1 VPDWSHNAHYHPLVL
16 GAVPPG
22 ARRAL
27 DAGCGTGAL
36 ARELRRR
43 VPHCVGLDRD
53 APTLARARAL
63 DGGVDRV
70 DGVDLVLGDLRRPPF
85 RPGSFDLV
93 AAVAVLHHVDARTGL
108 RCLAGLLRPGGVL
121 VVVGLAR
128 SDRPA
133 DLLPELAAAVA
144 HRAVTRVGR
153 RRPVDQDAPTVPP
166 GETWAGT
173 RRTVREVLPGARFR
187 RHLYWRWSAT
197 WTAPGGGPVV

>member
-16 GAVPPG
+16 DAVPPG

-53 APTLARARAL
+53 APVLARARAL
-63 DGGVDRV
+63 GGGAE
-70 DGVDLVLGDLRRPPF
+70 GVDLVLGDLRRPPF

-108 RCLAGLLRPGGVL
+108 RCLARLVRPGGVL

-128 SDRPA
+128 SDRAA
-133 DLLPELAAAVA
+133 DLLPEVAAAVA
-144 HRAVTRVGR
+144 HRAVTRVGGR
-153 RRPVDQDAPTVPP
+153 RVADQRAPTAAPT
-166 GETWAGT
+166 ETWAGT
-173 RRTVREVLPGARFR
+173 RRIVREVLPGARFR

-197 WTAPGGGPVV
+197 WTAPAQGGPRT